1 MACTAGVAHGAAGHH
16 GGRRAPQCA
25 TWVVRQA
32 AEGRRAALGPGV
44 EPPPCAMM
52 TSRVDVVPAPLAQS
66 AEHSHGK
73 AGVVGS
79 IPTGG
84 SPAA

>member
-1 MACTAGVAHGAAGHH
+1 MADRYYEA
-16 GGRRAPQCA
+16 RA
-25 TWVVRQA
+25 
-32 AEGRRAALGPGV
+32 
-44 EPPPCAMM
+44 
-52 TSRVDVVPAPLAQS
+52 VPDRTAPLAQS

-84 SPAA
+84 SNLRAADSAI